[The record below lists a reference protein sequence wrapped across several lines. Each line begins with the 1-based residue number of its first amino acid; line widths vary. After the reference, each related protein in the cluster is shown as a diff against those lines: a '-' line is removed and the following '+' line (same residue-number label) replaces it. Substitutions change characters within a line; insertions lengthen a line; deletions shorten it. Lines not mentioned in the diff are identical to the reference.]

1 MQKIRNVATWI
12 VMSLFAGL
20 LLNNAVNVL
29 AADPA
34 ATMFVLVCFGV
45 CVAVF
50 CQVVMWVSSLW
61 AWLAVGEA
69 WRLFRVME
77 TRKELRRFR

>member
-1 MQKIRNVATWI
+1 MIKVRNVATW
-12 VMSLFAGL
+12 VAMSLFTAL

-45 CVAVF
+45 CVAAF
-50 CQVVMWVSSLW
+50 CQVVMWISSLW
-61 AWLAVGEA
+61 AWLGIGEA
-69 WRLFRVME
+69 WRLFRVVE
-77 TRKELRRFR
+77 TRKELHRFR